1 MPDRDLRMRSKRMD
15 RQKHLIKSSYWSE
28 VVKLNDCIFL
38 IRPNLKTSLTAT
50 CHFMQVLSLLGG
62 SKTEGLWREKI
73 PVEIFDAPND
83 LSLAVAH
90 RIAAL
95 IRSRASESKKAILG
109 LPTGST
115 PIGVYQHLI
124 TMHREEGLDF
134 SHVVTFNLDEYY
146 PMNPDSLQ
154 SYHRFMKENFF
165 DHVNVPTEAIHVPRG
180 DLKREDV
187 LPFCEEYEQKI
198 RKAGGLDLILLGIG
212 RTGHI
217 GFNEPGSGP
226 ETRTRPI
233 ILDEIT
239 RKDAASDFFWRRE
252 RPS

>member
-1 MPDRDLRMRSKRMD
+1 M
-15 RQKHLIKSSYWSE
+15 
-28 VVKLNDCIFL
+28 
-38 IRPNLKTSLTAT
+38 SLHAGT
-50 CHFMQVLSLLGG
+50 QPSGG

-239 RKDAASDFFWRRE
+239 RKDAASDFFGDENVPRE
-252 RPS
+252 AITMGVGTILDAHEIILMATG